1 MVIVVA
7 DGAGGMGGGG
17 RAADLG
23 VKTILDSIEAGSL
36 DGLSSEACVAL
47 LRKADALVTE
57 EREAGETTMVLVAV
71 TAEGRVVGASC
82 GDSGALIVTAGGW
95 LDDVTEGQSRWRLG
109 SGRAEPVGFE
119 RPALRGTLLVATDG
133 LLAYVRPDTLIGLV
147 ERHDAVDAAAS
158 ALAQAAKLPRGG
170 LQDDLALVV
179 LRED

>member
-17 RAADLG
+17 RASDLA
-23 VKTILDSIEAGSL
+23 VKTVLDAVAAGSL
-36 DGLSSEACVAL
+36 DGLSSQACAAL
-47 LRKADALVTE
+47 LRTADALVTE
-57 EREAGETTMVLVAV
+57 EREAGETTMVLVVV

-82 GDSGALIVTAGGW
+82 GDSGALIVTEGR
-95 LDDVTEGQSRWRLG
+95 LDDVTDGQGRWRLG
-109 SGRAEPVGFE
+109 SGHAEPVGFE

-133 LLAYVRPDTLIGLV
+133 LLAYVRPDTPIGLV
-147 ERHDAVDAAAS
+147 ERHDAVDAAAA

-179 LRED
+179 LRAE